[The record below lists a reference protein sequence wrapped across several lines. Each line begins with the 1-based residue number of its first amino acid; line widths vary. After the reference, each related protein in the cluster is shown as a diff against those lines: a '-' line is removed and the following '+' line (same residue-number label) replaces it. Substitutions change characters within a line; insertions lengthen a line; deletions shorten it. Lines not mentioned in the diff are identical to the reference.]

1 MENLVLS
8 GGGIN
13 GIMELGCLK
22 SLEKFNL
29 LKNIKNYCGSSIGSV
44 ICFLLILDYSPCDI
58 FIMIKKIDYSYLLEE
73 NVLNFLESYSLCNLN
88 KIKIFLT
95 SLLKLKYNIKKITYL
110 ELYNRTKKNLNVV
123 AISLSNKEIVT
134 FNYINT
140 PNIDVID
147 TIIASSSIPILFPP
161 KKIENIEY
169 FDAFMINNFPIN
181 IFKNDLKN
189 TIGIRIT
196 TNMYQSKNENTDI
209 TIYIFNILNCILKI
223 TGGKCDKYKAKLNI
237 HIYSDYVSLN
247 FNINNDD
254 KNNLFITGYNTTM
267 RIINDHKKKHVFKIL
282 KKNRFYKKHYIKYWY
297 NLFLKLI

>member
-13 GIMELGCLK
+13 GIVELGSLK
-22 SLEKFNL
+22 ALEKLNL
-29 LKNIKNYCGSSIGSV
+29 LKNIKNYCGSSIGSL
-44 ICFLLILDYSPCDI
+44 ICFLLVLDYSPCDI

-73 NVLNFLESYSLCNLN
+73 NVLNFLETYSLCNLN

-95 SLLKLKYNIKKITYL
+95 SLLKLKYNTSKITYL
-110 ELYNRTKKNLNVV
+110 ELYNKTKKNLNIV

-147 TIIASSSIPILFPP
+147 TVIASSSIPLVFPP

-169 FDAFMINNFPIN
+169 FDAFMINNFPVN
-181 IFKNDLKN
+181 IFKDDLKN
-189 TIGIRIT
+189 TIGIKVT
-196 TNMYQSKNENTDI
+196 PNMYQSKNENTDI
-209 TIYIFNILNCILKI
+209 TIYIFNILTCILKI
-223 TGGKCDKYKAKLNI
+223 TGGNFDKYKPKLNI
-237 HIYSDYVSLN
+237 QIYSEYVSIN
-247 FNINNDD
+247 FNVSNED
-254 KNNLFITGYNTTM
+254 KNILFINGYNSTIK
-267 RIINDHKKKHVFKIL
+267 IINSYKKKHVFKVL
-282 KKNRFYKKHYIKYWY
+282 KKNKFYKKYYIKHWY